1 MNLSIDKSEPTFP
14 GMLIGIIGSHFV
26 ACVWEFP
33 SDLAFQPVKGA
44 RDGVLSSVTTTAET
58 GVSVAVAQ
66 EGWKVSQRLGNGLY

>member
-1 MNLSIDKSEPTFP
+1 MNLPIDKSEPTFP

-44 RDGVLSSVTTTAET
+44 RDGVLSSATTSSRNW
-58 GVSVAVAQ
+58 GVSCW
-66 EGWKVSQRLGNGLY
+66 GPGRLIG